1 MLNFEN
7 ILATQKSAVAGLFD
21 LSNSLFGSAES
32 LVRLNL
38 QAAKAT
44 LQEAAD
50 ASQTLAGAQNPQAFV
65 ELQSQALKAAPEKA
79 ASYLRH
85 VQSIVTS
92 SGNEVREYVE
102 AAASDAKA
110 EISSFVE
117 AAAKNAPAGSE
128 NAVALVKSAVA
139 AATNAIESAQQV
151 AKKATDKAVETVEAT
166 LEAKA

>member
-44 LQEAAD
+44 LQEAAE
-50 ASQTLAGAQNPQAFV
+50 ASIALASIQDPKALA
-65 ELQSQALKAAPEKA
+65 ELQSRTFKAAPEKA
-79 ASYLRH
+79 TSYLRH
-85 VQSIVTS
+85 VQSIVTAS
-92 SGNEVREYVE
+92 STEVREYVE
-102 AAASDAKA
+102 AAATDAKA

-117 AAAKNAPAGSE
+117 AAAKNAPAGTE

-139 AATNAIESAQQV
+139 AATKAIDSAQQV
-151 AKKATDKAVETVEAT
+151 AKQATDKAVEAVEAT